1 MKTNF
6 DSSRTMRRFWLIGV
20 VFWCGLL
27 VCATPASSPAQTTS
41 QILAKVYVARGGL
54 TRIHALRSERIAG
67 TISFGS
73 EASGPFTV
81 ELKRP
86 MKMRMTLSVQNQT
99 MVRVYDGP
107 QGWANNPFAG

>member
-1 MKTNF
+1 ML
-6 DSSRTMRRFWLIGV
+6 RRRGSTA
-20 VFWCGLL
+20 GALL
-27 VCATPASSPAQTTS
+27 ATLLLCLVPAASAQTTT
-41 QILAKVYVARGGL
+41 QILSKVYIARGGL

-86 MKMRMTLSVQNQT
+86 MKMRMTLAVQNQS
-99 MVRVYDGP
+99 MIRV
-107 QGWANNPFAG
+107 